1 METTKRKC
9 DAMES
14 KLADLLLDPESAPA
28 AVVAHVDQCDRCRK
42 ELAELR
48 ATMALMDEWKAPEP
62 NPYFA
67 SKLGVRFREEREA
80 EPAGWPAR
88 WIARLRARMAY
99 GPQTHARPLAAMALA
114 VMLLLGGGAYV
125 GITSLEPPAQPNGE
139 AVVHDLQLMDNNAD
153 LLDQLEALSTNQD
166 GD

>member
-1 METTKRKC
+1 MAGQDGNGAGGLQGVAMETTKMKC

-14 KLADLLLDPESAPA
+14 KLADLLLDPGSAPA
-28 AVVAHVDQCDRCRK
+28 AVVAHVDQCDHCRK

-48 ATMALMDEWKAPEP
+48 ATMALMDEWVAPEP

-80 EPAGWPAR
+80 EPAAWPAR

-114 VMLLLGGGAYV
+114 VVLLLGGG
-125 GITSLEPPAQPNGE
+125 
-139 AVVHDLQLMDNNAD
+139 
-153 LLDQLEALSTNQD
+153 
-166 GD
+166 